1 VEENVV
7 IYHQIRIAVKPDAPE
22 DQVQHALDQMRKLGD
37 KLDVVEYF
45 LVGRDV
51 GGEFDYGA
59 MYALKDIDAYRTY
72 MYDPLHREIDAL
84 GLPLAANMIS
94 MDLTDD
100 EDPAIGDKIAEV
112 HRDRFRDHPELLG
125 LIEDLGSYEGSG
137 TNDGSTP
144 PA

>member
-1 VEENVV
+1 V